1 MSDHLVLYVDRL
13 IRPMVA
19 SQSPSEPAEVNS
31 VPTPAVEDPA
41 PVPVAEAGPSSS
53 STEGEG
59 EEEEEVPLIQT
70 AECRICQDEDSVN
83 NLETP
88 CGCCGSLK
96 VIIN

>member
-1 MSDHLVLYVDRL
+1 MLYVDRL
-13 IRPMVA
+13 IRPMA

-31 VPTPAVEDPA
+31 VPAPAVEDPA
-41 PVPVAEAGPSSS
+41 LAPAPVTEASPSSS
-53 STEGEG
+53 STEGQG
-59 EEEEEVPLIQT
+59 EEEEEPLIQT